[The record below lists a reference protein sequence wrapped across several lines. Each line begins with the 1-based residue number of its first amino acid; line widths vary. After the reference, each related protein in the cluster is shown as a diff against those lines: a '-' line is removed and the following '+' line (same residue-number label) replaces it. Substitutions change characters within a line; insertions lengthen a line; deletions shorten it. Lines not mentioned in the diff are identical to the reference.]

1 MFKTIAKKTQTNCEN
16 RSLQG
21 PEVTLEN
28 PSSKDVET
36 NSLDVTLTRDN
47 TPNGSL
53 NLPRKDSGGAIRR
66 GSSRSI
72 FLNFLEGCPAK
83 TASR

>member
-1 MFKTIAKKTQTNCEN
+1 MKVNVSQESLFKTIATKTQTNCEN

-53 NLPRKDSGGAIRR
+53 NLPRKDSGGGIPLLK
-66 GSSRSI
+66 GPI
-72 FLNFLEGCPAK
+72 GY
-83 TASR
+83 